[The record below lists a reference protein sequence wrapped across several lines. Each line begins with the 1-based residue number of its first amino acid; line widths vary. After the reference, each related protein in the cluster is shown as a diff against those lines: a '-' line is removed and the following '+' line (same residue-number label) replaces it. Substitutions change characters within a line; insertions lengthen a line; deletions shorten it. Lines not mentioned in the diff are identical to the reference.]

1 MKNEKRNKVLQ
12 RLHDKLDTFLE
23 IDQLEKL
30 SEDDLE
36 AVINRVVLDNWKSN
50 LIEEATDVQNR
61 KQKHRNEIIQR
72 LRERQDFK
80 CQLTGLNL
88 ENHLTAITKIDPY
101 GGLEF
106 ENLQLTHKDLEDI
119 SKKLTNEQIIE
130 YSIAILLKNG
140 YEVKEAKTGKDA
152 TDALQI
158 LSTAKTIQNSEIL
171 QLSLSV
177 VKTLGKSQGYSIQKV
192 KAK

>member
-1 MKNEKRNKVLQ
+1 MKDEKRKKVLK
-12 RLHDKLDTFLE
+12 RLHQKLDSFLE
-23 IDQLEKL
+23 IEELENLK
-30 SEDDLE
+30 EDDLE
-36 AVINRVVLDNWKSN
+36 TVVNRVVLDNWKSN

-61 KQKHRNEIIQR
+61 KQRHRNEIIQR
-72 LRERQDFK
+72 LRERQDFR

-101 GGLEF
+101 GGLDF

-119 SKKLTNEQIIE
+119 SKKLTNQQIIE
-130 YSIAILLKNG
+130 YSTAILLNNG
-140 YEVKEAKTGKDA
+140 YEVKEAKSGTDV

-158 LSTAKTIQNSEIL
+158 LSTARAIQNSELL

-177 VKTLGKSQGYSIQKV
+177 VKTLGKSQGYAIQKV
-192 KAK
+192 KPK